1 MVEDDDA
8 FAEGLARGLRLEGF
22 TVERAATAG
31 EALSAGS
38 AGPGP
43 DVVLLDAGLPDLDG
57 FEVCRRLRR
66 SSDVPI
72 LLLTAR
78 SEEEDRVRGLE
89 WGADDYVVKPCGLRE
104 LVARIRAVTR
114 RHRREPAPVLAA
126 GALTLDQRCR
136 RVTLGERE
144 VDLTPIEFRLLSL
157 LLSEPGATFER
168 EDILERVWGHTWYGP
183 TKTLDVHVA
192 SLRRKLGDPA
202 WVQAVRGVGFRLAPP
217 G

>member
-38 AGPGP
+38 VGPGP

-78 SEEEDRVRGLE
+78 SEPEDRVRGLE

-114 RHRREPAPVLAA
+114 RHLRQPAPVLAA
-126 GALTLDQRCR
+126 GALTLDQRCH
-136 RVTLGERE
+136 RVTLGESE

-157 LLSEPGATFER
+157 LLSEPGTTFER
-168 EDILERVWGHTWYGP
+168 DDILERVWGHTWYGP

-202 WVQAVRGVGFRLAPP
+202 WVQAVRGVGFRLVPP